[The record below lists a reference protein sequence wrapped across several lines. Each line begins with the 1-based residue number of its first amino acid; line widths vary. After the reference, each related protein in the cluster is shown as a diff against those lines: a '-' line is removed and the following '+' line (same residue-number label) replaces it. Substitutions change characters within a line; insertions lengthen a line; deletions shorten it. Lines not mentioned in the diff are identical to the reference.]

1 MDDEDSYIHEGLEM
15 SRGRRPVCLLLPV
28 SRVAESASSFDAQ
41 ERRARRRRRTVGPA
55 VDPEKERRHAVGG
68 IERRFVN
75 FTGTRKATP
84 YCASLQ
90 IQPRLEPI
98 RSNYGDQRVRPSSY
112 SEHAR
117 KVLSLEAWT
126 KAEPTVCSVCV

>member
-68 IERRFVN
+68 IERRFFV
-75 FTGTRKATP
+75 
-84 YCASLQ
+84 
-90 IQPRLEPI
+90 
-98 RSNYGDQRVRPSSY
+98 
-112 SEHAR
+112 
-117 KVLSLEAWT
+117 SLELAVLRLVTDSATIGTNPLQLW
-126 KAEPTVCSVCV
+126 